1 MNKTTTHYEE
11 LKKQALA
18 GGGATRIARQHQK
31 GKQTARER
39 IQELLD
45 PGTFSEIGLFGGI
58 TPDADGNGKSSTVGD
73 GVVTGQGKING
84 RRVYVFA
91 QDFTVKGGSVGK
103 IHGRKITRIQ
113 DLALQNGSPLIGL
126 NDSGGARIQEGV
138 NSLAAYGDIFQRNI
152 KMSGVV
158 PQISVILGPCAGGAV
173 YSPAMTD
180 FVFMVNKTSQMFIT
194 GPDVIRE
201 VTHEEV
207 DFESLGGADVHH
219 ATSGVAH
226 FSHNSESEALQHVR
240 WLLSFLPSNNLTQP
254 PRTSGDDSPQR
265 KTPEIQQAL
274 PQSPK
279 TPYDIS
285 KVILSLVDQG
295 EFIEIQENH
304 ARNIVTGFG
313 RLNGHS
319 VGVVANQPDHLAGVI
334 DLDASDKAARFI
346 RFCDAFHIPILTLVD
361 TPGFMPGVDQ
371 EHRGII
377 RHGAKLIY
385 AYGEA
390 TVPKIT
396 LILRKSYGGAYIVM
410 GSKHLAADC
419 NLAFPN
425 SEIAVMGPDGAV
437 KILHKQELNHAD
449 NPVELKQNL
458 AEQYRRQVANPYLA
472 ASEGYLDDI
481 ISPADSR
488 TRIISALESLLNK
501 RLRTPDRKHGN
512 IPL

>member
-1 MNKTTTHYEE
+1 MDTSIANYKE

-18 GGGATRIARQHQK
+18 GGGEKRVARQHQK

-45 PGTFSEIGLFGGI
+45 PGTISEIGLFGGI
-58 TPDADGNGKSSTVGD
+58 HPDAAGNGKPAVGGD
-73 GVVTGQGKING
+73 GVVTCQGNING

-138 NSLAAYGDIFQRNI
+138 NSLAAYGEIFQRNI
-152 KMSGVV
+152 QMSGVV

-180 FVFMVNKTSQMFIT
+180 FVFMVKNTSQMFIT

-219 ATSGVAH
+219 TKSGVAH
-226 FSHNSESEALQHVR
+226 FSHSTETEAIQHVR
-240 WLLSFLPSNNLTQP
+240 WLLSFLPSNNLSQP
-254 PRTSGDDSPQR
+254 PRINGDDQLQR
-265 KTPEIQQAL
+265 KTPEIQQIL

-279 TPYDIS
+279 TPYDITG
-285 KVILSLVDQG
+285 VILSLVDQG
-295 EFIEIQENH
+295 EFIEIHKQY
-304 ARNIVTGFG
+304 ARNIVTGFA

-334 DLDASDKAARFI
+334 DLDASDKASRFI

-377 RHGAKLIY
+377 RHGAKLIF

-410 GSKHLAADC
+410 GSKHLGADC
-419 NLAFPN
+419 NLAFPG

-437 KILHKQELNHAD
+437 KILNKQDLKNSK
-449 NPVELKQNL
+449 NPTSLKESL
-458 AEQYRRQVANPYLA
+458 AEQYRKEVANPYLA

-481 ISPADSR
+481 ISPEESR
-488 TRIISALESLLNK
+488 FRIITALESLLNK
-501 RLRTPDRKHGN
+501 RRKTPDRKHGN